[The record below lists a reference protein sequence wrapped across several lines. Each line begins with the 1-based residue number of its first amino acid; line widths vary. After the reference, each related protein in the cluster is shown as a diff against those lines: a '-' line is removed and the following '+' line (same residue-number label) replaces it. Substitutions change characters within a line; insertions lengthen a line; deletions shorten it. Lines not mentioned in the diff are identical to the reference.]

1 MFHTILIVGNVGR
14 EPEMRYIATGQAVT
28 SFSVAANRQ
37 YTNKD
42 GETVKETIWF
52 RISTWEKLAE
62 TCNAYLK
69 KGQKVLVEGRLV
81 PDLETGGPRL
91 WKRQDGTMAASFEVT
106 ASTVRFLG
114 SGNGNGASTE
124 VEETETAD
132 LPF

>member
-14 EPEMRYIATGQAVT
+14 EPEMRYTPTGQAVT
-28 SFSVAANRQ
+28 SFSVATDRQ
-37 YTNKD
+37 YT
-42 GETVKETIWF
+42 GSAGQPVKETIWF
-52 RISTWEKLAE
+52 RISVWGKLAE
-62 TCNAYLK
+62 NCNIYLK

-124 VEETETAD
+124 MEETETAD